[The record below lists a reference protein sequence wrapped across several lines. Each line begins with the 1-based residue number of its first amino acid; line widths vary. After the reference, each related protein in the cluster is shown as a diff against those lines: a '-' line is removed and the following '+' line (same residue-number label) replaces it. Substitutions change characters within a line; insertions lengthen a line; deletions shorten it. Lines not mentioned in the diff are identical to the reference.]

1 MFEISNDVRR
11 LSENEKIQYKS
22 DGYITGLPVF
32 ANEARDDLNEFFTS
46 LSSRVS
52 SDIDINQ
59 TNMWHKASLNFY
71 NLCRTPAILDYVEDL
86 FDLIFFNGEDNFF
99 LKNQMMDQLFH
110 GIKTHSIGLYHQQNQ
125 LQFG

>member
-1 MFEISNDVRR
+1 MFKTSSNVRR
-11 LSENEKIQYKS
+11 LSENEKTQYKS

-46 LSSRVS
+46 LNSRLS

-71 NLCRTPAILDYVEDL
+71 NLFRTPAILDYVEDL
-86 FDLIFFNGEDNFF
+86 LGPNFF
-99 LKNQMMDQLFH
+99 Q
-110 GIKTHSIGLYHQQNQ
+110 
-125 LQFG
+125 